1 MPIPHIFS
9 KENNRVLGEKSKSV
23 QAEELIE
30 KELTKFMLDF
40 KIEDLMKYWEDN
52 RDLYKLFDCD
62 EDTDPLV
69 VKEKI
74 SHEDVNNVRA
84 IAYFMLIYTIA
95 EKHAGKL
102 SSIVVKYRKLFKILQ
117 NYNNI

>member
-1 MPIPHIFS
+1 M
-9 KENNRVLGEKSKSV
+9 LGEKSKSV

-52 RDLYKLFDCD
+52 RELYKLFDCD

-74 SHEDVNNVRA
+74 SREDVNNVRA

-95 EKHAGKL
+95 EKHSGKL